1 MSRRDVGFPYMK
13 AQSFRRAEKVTN
25 KSSYRIIYEQGV
37 RRSSRF
43 FTIVACGNSNGVKR
57 LGITVTKKTGNAVFR
72 NRTKRLIREFFRRNK
87 NLFPAEHDVVV
98 MAKKN
103 TPPLTYQETERE
115 LTELFTRKAGR

>member
-1 MSRRDVGFPYMK
+1 MK
-13 AQSFRRAEKVTN
+13 AQAFRRAEKVTN

-43 FTIVACGNSNGVKR
+43 FTIITCGNSMGTRR

-87 NLFPAEHDVVV
+87 DLFPAGHDVVV

-103 TPPLTYQETERE
+103 LPPLTYQETARE
-115 LTELFTRKAGR
+115 LTELFLPKTGR